1 MNALALAL
9 DPNTLALG
17 PLWFVVF
24 LLSLTCHEASHALVA
39 KWGGDPT
46 AFRGGQ
52 VTLDPRPHIRREPF
66 GTLIVPIASYLL
78 SGWMMGWASAPYDPF
93 WQHRHPR
100 RAALMALAG
109 PLGNLALVLVAIAAI
124 NAGILAGAFEAPARA
139 NFTHLVDTVAS
150 TPLLQGVGTFLSILF
165 SLNLLLAAFNLLP
178 VPPLDGISVIT
189 LFMSEDQARRFSDWS
204 RNPSFTF
211 VGILL
216 AWKVFDYVF
225 NPLFLLGL
233 KLLYPGESYG

>member
-1 MNALALAL
+1 MTVLALAL

-46 AFRGGQ
+46 AFHGGQ

-66 GTLIVPIASYLL
+66 GTIIVPIASYLL

-93 WQHRHPR
+93 WQQRHPR

-109 PLGNLALVLVAIAAI
+109 PLGNLSLVLVATLAI
-124 NAGILAGAFEAPARA
+124 HTGILAGVFAAPVRA
-139 NFTHLVDTVAS
+139 SFTHLVDSVGSAH
-150 TPLLQGVGTFLSILF
+150 LQGVGTFMSILF

-216 AWKVFDYVF
+216 AWKVFDYIF
-225 NPLFLLGL
+225 NPLFLFGL
-233 KLLYPGESYG
+233 KLLYPMESYG

>member
-1 MNALALAL
+1 VVLGFNIDA
-9 DPNTLALG
+9 NTLAMM

-24 LLSLTCHEASHALVA
+24 LLSLTCHEASHALAA

-66 GTLIVPIASYLL
+66 GTIIVPVASYLL
-78 SGWMMGWASAPYDPF
+78 SGWMMGWASAPYDPH
-93 WQHRHPR
+93 WQQRHPR

-109 PLGNLALVLVAIAAI
+109 PLANLALVLVAIAAI
-124 NAGILAGAFEAPARA
+124 HTGIVAGVFESPARI
-139 NFTHLVDTVAS
+139 NFTHVVDTVAS
-150 TPLLQGVGTFLSILF
+150 APVQGMGTFLSILF

-178 VPPLDGISVIT
+178 VPPLDGISVIP
-189 LFMSEDQARRFSDWS
+189 LFMSEDRGRRFADWS

-216 AWKVFDYVF
+216 AWKVFDYIF
-225 NPLFLLGL
+225 DPLFLFGL